1 MHLKRACCNDLHQND
16 ENGDFLINRPPLDWL
31 KLMAIG
37 HWSGIPTKWTFL
49 LLSLLGCFISYD
61 NKRHQLGHWPAPLAI
76 LWRVITD
83 VNLVHREWC
92 SVERIRLV
100 WEQVSESKGCC
111 MFISVTK
118 CALYCHETYI
128 LKYSLERQD
137 EVSRYV
143 MHWSQM
149 PWGPKFVKISSQWG
163 PNF

>member
-16 ENGDFLINRPPLDWL
+16 ENGDFLINRLPLDWL

-37 HWSGIPTKWTFL
+37 HWSIIRYPNKMDFSLTFL
-49 LLSLLGCFISYD
+49 ARIFH
-61 NKRHQLGHWPAPLAI
+61 NKRHQLGHWPAPLSMS
-76 LWRVITD
+76 WRVITD
-83 VNLVHREWC
+83 VNLVHRKWC

-128 LKYSLERQD
+128 LEYSLERQD
-137 EVSRYV
+137 EVSRYI

-149 PWGPKFVKISSQWG
+149 PWGPKFVNMSSQWG
-163 PNF
+163 PNY